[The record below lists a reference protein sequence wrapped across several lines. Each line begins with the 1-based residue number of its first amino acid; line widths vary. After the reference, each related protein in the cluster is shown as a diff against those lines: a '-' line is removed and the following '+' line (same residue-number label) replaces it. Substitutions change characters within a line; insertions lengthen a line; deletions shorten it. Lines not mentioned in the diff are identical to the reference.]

1 MKTINF
7 KNYLLALL
15 ASVAIVSCVQ
25 DDDFSVPESLGDE
38 KIKI

>member
-1 MKTINF
+1 MKPINF

-15 ASVAIVSCVQ
+15 ASVAIVACVQ